1 MTSFQVAKVRGI
13 PIRIHFT
20 LLLIL
25 PLLALMFGTQLGIA
39 AQAANVP
46 PERLGGAPWAWGLGI
61 AVALFLSVLLHELAH
76 VYWALRSGGSVKDVT
91 LMMIGG
97 VSRIDDPPKRSRDE
111 AIMAAVG
118 PLTSLVLGGAFVVA
132 WALLSGLQSWNLR
145 MVFFYVGQ
153 LNLILGVF
161 NLLPAFP
168 LDGGRILRA
177 VLEPRMG
184 KARAT
189 RIAGGVGKGFAL
201 LFILVGALSFNV
213 LLMVVGV
220 FVYLASAGE
229 TQQVLLDAALKGL
242 RVKDVMTPGPDRV
255 SAYAPLRFVVDD
267 LRARRVGGVPIVD
280 ENGHVIGVTT
290 LQAVK
295 KNATGLGEHAQ
306 AKDAMVPIEPVGL
319 DTAAADAL
327 KSLGQQRVP
336 VLPVVDAGRVV
347 GTVSQQ
353 DFLRAMEFR
362 RAVSKW
368 HGRREAEA

>member
-25 PLLALMFGTQLGIA
+25 PLLAFMFGTQLGLA

-46 PERLGGAPWAWGLGI
+46 PEQLVGAPWVWGLGI

-97 VSRIDDPPKRSRDE
+97 VSRIDEPPKRSRDE

-118 PLTSLVLGGAFVVA
+118 PLTSLVLGAVFLLT
-132 WALLSGLQSWNLR
+132 WALLSGLQSWNVR

-153 LNLILGVF
+153 LNLILGIF

-184 KARAT
+184 KPRAT
-189 RIAGGVGKGFAL
+189 RIAGTVGKGFAL
-201 LFILVGALSFNV
+201 LFILAGALSFNL

-220 FVYLASAGE
+220 FVYLGSAGE
-229 TQQVLLDAALKGL
+229 THQVLLEAALKGL

-255 SAYAPLRFVVDD
+255 SGYAPLRYVVDD
-267 LRARRVGGVPIVD
+267 MRARRVAAVTIVNED
-280 ENGHVIGVTT
+280 GHVIGITT
-290 LQAVK
+290 LDNVRRSAGRIDPEAK
-295 KNATGLGEHAQ
+295 
-306 AKDAMVPIEPVGL
+306 AKDVMQPVEPVFL
-319 DTAAADAL
+319 EMEAADAL
-327 KSLGQQRVP
+327 KRLGQQQVP

-353 DFLRAMEFR
+353 DFLRALEFQKALSR
-362 RAVSKW
+362 W
-368 HGRREAEA
+368 GRRGAEA